1 MDEVDKNAK
10 IIWDYMLMHHE
21 LKKVDAIIALGTNDI
36 RVADRAY
43 QIWKLGFASTIICTG
58 GMAHMDD
65 INKTGWE
72 KSEAEIYKDRLV
84 ELGVPESSILT
95 ETQAKSTG
103 DNAVLTKKLLQEK
116 NLNFSN
122 FILVTKPWMERRAY
136 ATFRKQWPEANI
148 TLTSVLLDYDAY
160 MNSSK
165 DVAKEIF
172 LNVMVGDF
180 QRIKEYPKRGFQIEQ
195 EIPDMVWQAYE
206 NLVSFGYDKYLLK

>member
-36 RVADRAY
+36 RVVDRAFE
-43 QIWKLGFASTIICTG
+43 IWKLGFASTIICTG

-103 DNAVLTKKLLQEK
+103 
-116 NLNFSN
+116 
-122 FILVTKPWMERRAY
+122 
-136 ATFRKQWPEANI
+136 
-148 TLTSVLLDYDAY
+148 
-160 MNSSK
+160 
-165 DVAKEIF
+165 
-172 LNVMVGDF
+172 G
-180 QRIKEYPKRGFQIEQ
+180 
-195 EIPDMVWQAYE
+195 
-206 NLVSFGYDKYLLK
+206 

>member
-36 RVADRAY
+36 RVVDRAFE
-43 QIWKLGFASTIICTG
+43 IWKLGFASTIICTG

-103 DNAVLTKKLLQEK
+103 DNAILTKKLLQEK
-116 NLNFSN
+116 NLNFN
-122 FILVTKPWMERRAY
+122 DFILVTKPWMERRAY

-148 TLTSVLLDYDAY
+148 LLTSVELDYDTY

-180 QRIKEYPKRGFQIEQ
+180 QRINEYPKRSFQIEQ
-195 EIPDMVWQAYE
+195 EIPDSVWHAYE
-206 NLVSFGYDKYLLK
+206 RLVLLGFNKYLIK